1 MRSPGR
7 WLNIGQLTGQ
17 QERMADL
24 IKISDCSD
32 LQLGSVVF
40 VHGLGGDA
48 RGTWQHSKAAD
59 AFWPQWLADDVPGLG
74 AYSMQYAASASRW
87 RGTAMHLQDRSVN
100 VFERLIL
107 EPGLKEGPVAFVCHS
122 LGGLV
127 VKQVLRHASDKT
139 PTRDEARQFL
149 DRVTKVIFFATP
161 HVGSSLATLTDRL
174 RIFFRPS
181 AATSSMV
188 RNDANLRALNGW
200 YRDWSHGLGI
210 DHLVFFET
218 QSYLWP
224 IVKALLPFLV
234 VDPASGDPGLLD
246 VPVIG
251 LDGDHFTICKPVKRG
266 ALAYLKV
273 LDFLKR
279 ERPGRTSQNK
289 AQLVRIEG
297 RQINDSANL
306 KELLAIARS
315 GGIFARAEQQG
326 FTEQAVRAIVERA
339 GGIGVAGDDLLSW
352 LDVWIEEAQREFSK
366 RTDEGEDFEGVRRE
380 AQKRFKAGRLSD
392 ASSAFMEA
400 LASEERE
407 EAGRQEER
415 KHRRL
420 RLLEEAIAYDELAFD
435 GDAAAQ
441 KLRRVAAI
449 NGLKTSDEIGEFLFE
464 KAGEFWERGKAKG
477 INAALLVAISAY
489 RAALEEL
496 TRERVP
502 LQWAT
507 TQNNLGNALWTL
519 GGREGGTARLEEAVQ
534 AFRAALEEWT
544 RERVPLDWATTQNN
558 LGNALSTLGGRE
570 SGTARLEEAVQAYRA
585 ALEVFTVEVSPATR
599 RIVIAGLDAALAMIG
614 RRN

>member
-1 MRSPGR
+1 
-7 WLNIGQLTGQ
+7 
-17 QERMADL
+17 MADL

-74 AYSMQYAASASRW
+74 VYSLQYAASASRW

-127 VKQVLRHASDKT
+127 VKQVLRHASDKA
-139 PTRDEARQFL
+139 PARDEALQFL
-149 DRVTKVIFFATP
+149 NRVTKVIFFATP
-161 HVGSSLATLTDRL
+161 HVGSSIATLTDRL
-174 RIFFRPS
+174 RIFVRPS

-200 YRDWSHGLGI
+200 YRDWSHGHGI

-218 QSYLWP
+218 QSYLPP

-251 LDGDHFTICKPVKRG
+251 LDGDHFTICKPANRR
-266 ALAYLKV
+266 ALAYMNV

-279 ERPGRTSQNK
+279 QRAGRTSQNK
-289 AQLVRIEG
+289 AQLVRMEE
-297 RQINDSANL
+297 RQINDSAAL
-306 KELLAIARS
+306 TELLDIARS
-315 GGIFARAEQQG
+315 SGIFSRAEQQG
-326 FTEQAVRAIVERA
+326 FAEEAVRAIVERA

-352 LDVWIEEAQREFSK
+352 LEGWIEEAQREFSK

-407 EAGRQEER
+407 EAGRQDER

-420 RLLEEAIAYDELAFD
+420 RLLEEAIAYDELTFD

-441 KLRRVAAI
+441 KLRRIADI
-449 NGLKTSDEIGEFLFE
+449 DGLKTSDEIGEFLFE
-464 KAGEFWERGKAKG
+464 KAGEFWERGNEKG

-489 RAALEEL
+489 RAALEER

-507 TQNNLGNALWTL
+507 TQSNLGTALSTL
-519 GGREGGTARLEEAVQ
+519 GERESGTARLEEAVQ
-534 AFRAALEEWT
+534 AYRAALEERT
-544 RERVPLDWATTQNN
+544 RERVPLDWAATQNN

-585 ALEVFTVEVSPATR
+585 ALEVFTVEVSPANR
-599 RIVIAGLDAALAMIG
+599 RTVIASLDAALDMIG